1 MNESTAKS
9 LAAKMAAMD
18 LTHDEA
24 SLLVVLMGGSVQDE
38 VSGFGFDSRNMEEI
52 KVTYSPIIGAGM
64 GTSKWFVADSFSFGV
79 EREMKESGE

>member
-1 MNESTAKS
+1 MNEATAKS

-18 LTHDEA
+18 LTYDEA
-24 SLLVVLMGGSVQDE
+24 SLLVAMMGGTVQDE
-38 VSGFGFDSRNMEEI
+38 VSGFGFDPRSMEEV

-64 GTSKWFVADSFSFGV
+64 GTSNWFVADSFSFGV